1 MTLIELGEKVAGRLQ
16 SFAAAARQRGMEPA
30 SFHVGGRQYEAL
42 VAWAKAK
49 TGAARVD
56 GMCLY
61 GIPVWRDERL
71 HHIEIETVCGA
82 STSHLERCL
91 SL

>member
-1 MTLIELGEKVAGRLQ
+1 MTLIQLGEHVAGRLQ
-16 SFAAAARQRGMEPA
+16 AFATAARVRGMEPA
-30 SFHVGGRQYEAL
+30 SFHVGARQHEAL
-42 VAWAKAK
+42 AAWAKAK

-56 GMCLY
+56 GMSLY
-61 GIPVWRDERL
+61 GIPVWRDDRL
-71 HHIEIETVCGA
+71 HHIEIDCICGS

>member
-1 MTLIELGEKVAGRLQ
+1 MAWMKAGTDLVYITKIEIN
-16 SFAAAARQRGMEPA
+16 
-30 SFHVGGRQYEAL
+30 
-42 VAWAKAK
+42 
-49 TGAARVD
+49 
-56 GMCLY
+56 

-71 HHIEIETVCGA
+71 HHIEIETVCGS

>member
-1 MTLIELGEKVAGRLQ
+1 VTLIELGENVAGRLAV
-16 SFAAAARQRGMEPA
+16 FAAAARQRGMEPA
-30 SFHVGGRQYEAL
+30 SFHVGARQYEAL
-42 VAWAKAK
+42 MAWMKAGTDLVYITK
-49 TGAARVD
+49 IEIN
-56 GMCLY
+56 

-71 HHIEIETVCGA
+71 HHIEIETVCGS